1 MARPLRITY
10 EGAVYHVTMR
20 GNDRRNIFLTD
31 RDRQHFLNKLSES
44 VHLYDIRLYLFC
56 QMTNHVHLVLETP
69 KGNLSRFM
77 HRLQTAYTVY
87 FNRKHRRSGH
97 LLQGRFGSTLVD
109 EDEYI
114 LKLSRYVHLNPVFVK
129 ANEKKPDRERVQ
141 ILRDYLWSSYR
152 SYIGRGKRLDFVD
165 YEPVLSLMGRPKKTQ
180 TTCYRRFVEAG
191 VRDIDAAFIET
202 KHSSRFCIGSDQ
214 SHDRAKQM
222 YEELIQSH
230 GRKEDI
236 SFRRGGSYHSI
247 DEVLAAVLD
256 ILDVRRE
263 AIAHRC
269 RNSMTRP
276 VVAYALC
283 HYAGCTQR
291 SAAEAIGLRS
301 GAAVSLQLKRLN
313 EQLESDGEL
322 RKIMAK
328 VRRRLA

>member
-1 MARPLRITY
+1 M
-10 EGAVYHVTMR
+10 
-20 GNDRRNIFLTD
+20 
-31 RDRQHFLNKLSES
+31 
-44 VHLYDIRLYLFC
+44 
-56 QMTNHVHLVLETP
+56 
-69 KGNLSRFM
+69 
-77 HRLQTAYTVY
+77 
-87 FNRKHRRSGH
+87 
-97 LLQGRFGSTLVD
+97 QGRFGSTLVD

-152 SYIGRGKRLDFVD
+152 SYIRRGKRLDFVD